1 MKMDYYQKH
10 KETTN
15 KLNQITTQPSSQQNH
30 QHYHQTTITQNHIL
44 FAIIFLLCFCYVIGI
59 KSNSDDSLYFLI
71 LLLFFLFF
79 ACSLFNVVVHFF
91 LSIEYSVLRCA
102 VDHQR
107 LAARVRL
114 RGARSAFSYFR
125 L

>member
-91 LSIEYSVLRCA
+91 FIDRIFCAPMRC
-102 VDHQR
+102 
-107 LAARVRL
+107 
-114 RGARSAFSYFR
+114 GPPKIGGTGKT
-125 L
+125 